1 VTTRDRTVVM
11 VLALFAM
18 VAAFWFLLLA
28 PKRDDAASLK
38 DQLSAAQTRL
48 QTAQQSAGAALQA
61 KKTYADDYKVV
72 TELGKAVP
80 TDDDVP
86 SLVYQ
91 LQTSSVKSHISFDSI
106 KLTGGATP
114 AAAAP
119 AAPVA
124 QSSAVATAASGTTS
138 TAATTTTPATPGST
152 PAATTPAATA
162 PVAAAQTAFA
172 GLPPGAA
179 VGAAGLPTMPFSFEF
194 SGPFL
199 RLEKLLK
206 RIAAYTKT
214 SKGVIKV
221 NGRLMTID
229 AINLTGFPKMKAT
242 ISATAFVLPADQGLT
257 AGGTPSTP
265 GAASAVATTPST
277 SGTTTATP
285 VAAAAPVAGVT
296 K

>member
-1 VTTRDRTVVM
+1 MTTRDRSVVM
-11 VLALFAM
+11 VLALCAM
-18 VAAFWFLLLA
+18 VAGFWFLALS
-28 PKRDDAASLK
+28 PKRKDAADLK
-38 DQLSAAQTRL
+38 DKVTAAQTRL
-48 QTAQQSAGAALQA
+48 STAQASAQSALQA
-61 KKTYADDYKVV
+61 KKTYAEDYKIV

-80 TDDDVP
+80 ADDDVP

-91 LQTSSVKSHISFDSI
+91 LQTSSAKSRISFDSI
-106 KLTGGATP
+106 KLTGASTP
-114 AAAAP
+114 AAAPATATPTAQVGALAAEQKGTTTGATTATTPAATPAP

-124 QSSAVATAASGTTS
+124 ASQSL
-138 TAATTTTPATPGST
+138 
-152 PAATTPAATA
+152 
-162 PVAAAQTAFA
+162 FA

-179 VGAAGLPTMPFSFEF
+179 VGPAGLPTMPFSFEF

-229 AINLTGFPKMKAT
+229 AINLTGFPSMKAT

-257 AGGTPSTP
+257 AGGTPATP
-265 GAASAVATTPST
+265 GAVSAVATTPST
-277 SGTTTATP
+277 SGTTATP

>member
-1 VTTRDRTVVM
+1 MTTRDRTVAM
-11 VLALFAM
+11 VVALFAM
-18 VAAFWFLLLA
+18 VAAFWFLVLA

-38 DQLSAAQTRL
+38 DQLSAVQTRL
-48 QTAQQSAGAALQA
+48 ETAQQSAGAALQA

-91 LQTSSVKSHISFDSI
+91 LQTSSAKSHISFDSI
-106 KLTGGATP
+106 KLTGGAAP
-114 AAAAP
+114 AAAP

-124 QSSAVATAASGTTS
+124 TQAAAVSAASTGSTT
-138 TAATTTTPATPGST
+138 TGGATTTTPAATPAA
-152 PAATTPAATA
+152 PAATT

-199 RLEKLLK
+199 RLEKLLR

-229 AINLTGFPKMKAT
+229 AISLTGFPAMKAT

-265 GAASAVATTPST
+265 GAVSAVATTPST